1 MFEFYYV
8 FDRIKSRII
17 WKKGV
22 KMSKGWLIVNGFLES
37 PKFEEIYNWIIE
49 AAKANDVELRKI
61 TNDQVTS
68 VLPISSG
75 ETDWKTKPD
84 FVLFWDK
91 DVKLAKM
98 LEAEGFKV
106 FNNADAIEACDDKSL
121 TFIKL
126 KEIDISMPV
135 TFNAPL
141 TFDSKYPDYTFLL
154 QVENKIGYPMIIKK
168 NEGSFGNEV
177 FLASNFNEAVEIVDK
192 LGPNSFIMQEFIEPS
207 KGKSARLQV
216 VGDEVIT
223 AMKLINEEDFKSNVT
238 GGGKMEKYDP
248 TEKEVEIAL
257 KACEEIGLDFAG
269 VDIIWD
275 KNDNPLLC
283 EVNSNAHF
291 KNIYDCTGIDAADA
305 IIKYI
310 LKKI

>member
-1 MFEFYYV
+1 M
-8 FDRIKSRII
+8 KQ
-17 WKKGV
+17 
-22 KMSKGWLIVNGFLES
+22 GWLIVNGFLES
-37 PKFEEIYNWIIE
+37 PKFEEIYNWILTASKE
-49 AAKANDVELRKI
+49 NNVEIRKL

-68 VLPISSG
+68 ILPISSG

-91 DVKLAKM
+91 DVKLARM

-106 FNNADAIEACDDKSL
+106 FNSADAIEACDDKSL

-126 KEIDISMPV
+126 KDTDIPMPV

-141 TFDSKYPDYTFLL
+141 CFESKYPDYTFLL
-154 QVENKIGYPMIIKK
+154 QIENKIGYPMIIKK

-177 FLASNFNEAVEIVDK
+177 FLAKDFNEAATIAES
-192 LGPNSFIMQEFIEPS
+192 LGPNSFIMQEFIEDS
-207 KGKSARLQV
+207 KGESARLQV

-223 AMKLINEEDFKSNVT
+223 SMKLTNEEDFKSNVT
-238 GGGKMEKYDP
+238 GGGKMEKYEP
-248 TEKEVEIAL
+248 TDEEKSIAL
-257 KACEEIGLDFAG
+257 KACEKLGLDFAG
-269 VDIIWD
+269 VDIIW
-275 KNDNPLLC
+275 KENKPLLC
-283 EVNSNAHF
+283 EINSNAHF
-291 KNIYDCTGIDAADA
+291 KNIFDCTGIDVADA

>member
-1 MFEFYYV
+1 
-8 FDRIKSRII
+8 
-17 WKKGV
+17 
-22 KMSKGWLIVNGFLES
+22 MSEDIMKRGWLVVNGFLQS
-37 PKFEEIYNWIIE
+37 PKFDEIYNWIMDR
-49 AAKANDVELRKI
+49 AASNDVELRKL

-68 VLPISSG
+68 ILPISTG
-75 ETDWKTKPD
+75 EIDWKVRPD

-91 DVKLAKM
+91 DVKLARM

-126 KEIDISMPV
+126 KNTDIPMPV

-141 TFDSKYPDYTFLL
+141 TFELKYPDYTFLL
-154 QVENKIGYPMIIKK
+154 QVENKLGYPMIIKK

-177 FLASNFNEAVEIVDK
+177 CLAKDFSEAAAIAEK
-192 LGPNSFIMQEFIEPS
+192 LGPNSFIMQEYIESS

-216 VGDEVIT
+216 VGGEVIT
-223 AMKLINEEDFKSNVT
+223 SMKLINEEDFKSNVT
-238 GGGKMEKYDP
+238 GGGKMEKYEP
-248 TEKEVEIAL
+248 TDEEKEIAI
-257 KACEEIGLDFAG
+257 KACKKLDLDFAG
-269 VDIIWD
+269 VDIIWNEDD
-275 KNDNPLLC
+275 KPLLC
-283 EVNSNAHF
+283 EINSNAHF
-291 KNIYDCTGIDAADA
+291 KNIFDCTGVDAADA

>member
-1 MFEFYYV
+1 M
-8 FDRIKSRII
+8 KQ
-17 WKKGV
+17 
-22 KMSKGWLIVNGFLES
+22 GWLIVNGFLES
-37 PKFEEIYNWIIE
+37 PKFEEIYNWILTASKE
-49 AAKANDVELRKI
+49 NNVEIRKL

-68 VLPISSG
+68 ILPISSG

-91 DVKLAKM
+91 DVKLARM

-106 FNNADAIEACDDKSL
+106 FNSANAIEACDDKSL

-126 KEIDISMPV
+126 KDADIPMPV

-141 TFDSKYPDYTFLL
+141 CFESKYPDYTFLL
-154 QVENKIGYPMIIKK
+154 QIENKIGYPMIIKK

-177 FLASNFNEAVEIVDK
+177 FLAKDFNEAATIAES
-192 LGPNSFIMQEFIEPS
+192 LGPNSFIMQEFIKDS
-207 KGKSARLQV
+207 KGESARLQV

-223 AMKLINEEDFKSNVT
+223 SMKLTNEEDFKSNVT
-238 GGGKMEKYDP
+238 GGGKMEKYEP
-248 TEKEVEIAL
+248 TDEEKSIAL
-257 KACEEIGLDFAG
+257 KACEKLGLDFAG
-269 VDIIWD
+269 VDIIW
-275 KNDNPLLC
+275 KENKPLLC
-283 EVNSNAHF
+283 EINSNAHF
-291 KNIYDCTGIDAADA
+291 KNIFDCTGIDVADA

>member
-1 MFEFYYV
+1 M
-8 FDRIKSRII
+8 KQ
-17 WKKGV
+17 
-22 KMSKGWLIVNGFLES
+22 GWLIVNGFLDS
-37 PKFEEIYNWIIE
+37 PKFEEIYNWILE
-49 AAKANDVELRKI
+49 KASSNNLELRKL

-68 VLPISSG
+68 ILPISSG
-75 ETDWKTKPD
+75 ETDWKSKPD

-91 DVKLAKM
+91 DVKLARM

-106 FNNADAIEACDDKSL
+106 FNSADAIEACDDKSL

-126 KEIDISMPV
+126 KDADMPMPV

-141 TFDSKYPDYTFLL
+141 SFEDKYPDYTFLL
-154 QVENKIGYPMIIKK
+154 QIENKIGYPMIIKK

-177 FLASNFNEAVEIVDK
+177 FLAKDFNEAATIAEN
-192 LGPNSFIMQEFIEPS
+192 LGPNSFIMQEYIEES

-223 AMKLINEEDFKSNVT
+223 SMKLTNEEDFKSNVT
-238 GGGKMEKYDP
+238 GGGKMEKYEP
-248 TEKEVEIAL
+248 TDEEKEIAL
-257 KACEEIGLDFAG
+257 KACKKLGLDFAG
-269 VDIIWD
+269 VDIIWKED
-275 KNDNPLLC
+275 KPLLC
-283 EVNSNAHF
+283 EINSNAHF
-291 KNIYDCTGIDAADA
+291 KNIFDCTGVDAADA

>member
-1 MFEFYYV
+1 M
-8 FDRIKSRII
+8 KQ
-17 WKKGV
+17 
-22 KMSKGWLIVNGFLES
+22 GWLIVNGFLDS
-37 PKFEEIYNWIIE
+37 PKFEEIYNWILE
-49 AAKANDVELRKI
+49 KASSNNLELRKL

-68 VLPISSG
+68 ILPISSG

-91 DVKLAKM
+91 DVKLARM
-98 LEAEGFKV
+98 LEAEGIKV
-106 FNNADAIEACDDKSL
+106 FNSADAIEACDDKSL

-126 KEIDISMPV
+126 KDADISMPV

-141 TFDSKYPDYTFLL
+141 SFEDKYPDYTFLL
-154 QVENKIGYPMIIKK
+154 QIENKIGYPMIIKK

-177 FLASNFNEAVEIVDK
+177 FLAKDFNEAATIAEN
-192 LGPNSFIMQEFIEPS
+192 LGPNSFIMQEYIEES

-223 AMKLINEEDFKSNVT
+223 SMKLTNEEDFKSNVT
-238 GGGKMEKYDP
+238 GGGKMEKYEP
-248 TEKEVEIAL
+248 TDEEKEIAL
-257 KACEEIGLDFAG
+257 IACKKLGLDFAG
-269 VDIIWD
+269 VDIIWKED
-275 KNDNPLLC
+275 KPLLC
-283 EVNSNAHF
+283 EINSNAHF
-291 KNIYDCTGIDAADA
+291 KNIFDCTGVDVADA